1 MRVNKSPAIIFDSA
15 HNPAGIKV
23 LFDQLQNEKYKDL
36 HIVLAVVNDKDL
48 EKVLPLFPKEA
59 KYYFSQAKIP
69 RALDKE
75 KLMSSAR
82 QFGLHGNEYSSV
94 NRAFSAA
101 RRSADKKD
109 LILVAGSI
117 FTVAEV
123 V

>member
-1 MRVNKSPAIIFDSA
+1 MKNL
-15 HNPAGIKV
+15 AGIKV
-23 LFDQLQNEKYKDL
+23 LFNQLENENYKYL
-36 HIVLAVVNDKDL
+36 HIILAVVNDKDL

-69 RALDKE
+69 RALNKE
-75 KLMSSAR
+75 ILRSVS
-82 QFGLHGNEYSSV
+82 GNFNLNGKVYSSV
-94 NRAFSAA
+94 SRAFSAA
-101 RRSADKKD
+101 KRSADKKD